1 MRKML
6 FGALLSAAMFCFG
19 SFGVGIFSAAYADDR
34 AVSSEQVTLP
44 AFVIDNFDTVCAVDA
59 TAKHEEDFRHDER
72 MSIDVITQSERNLHH
87 DSVWLLGLNNQYL
100 QNQYLRQ

>member
-6 FGALLSAAMFCFG
+6 FGALLSAALCFL
-19 SFGVGIFSAAYADDR
+19 SYAPSIFSAAYADDR
-34 AVSSEQVTLP
+34 AVTSEQVTLS

>member
-44 AFVIDNFDTVCAVDA
+44 VFVADNFDTVCTADA
-59 TAKHEEDFRHDER
+59 SVVAKREDDDKR
-72 MSIDVITQSERNLHH
+72 MSIDVITQSERNLRH

>member
-34 AVSSEQVTLP
+34 AVTSEQVTLP
-44 AFVIDNFDTVCAVDA
+44 VFVAGNFDTVCAVDA
-59 TAKHEEDFRHDER
+59 TAKHEEDFLRDDR
-72 MSIDVITQSERNLHH
+72 VSIDVIVQSERNLRH

-100 QNQYLRQ
+100 QNQYRRQ

>member
-34 AVSSEQVTLP
+34 AITSEQVTLP
-44 AFVIDNFDTVCAVDA
+44 AFVIDNFDAVCAVDA

-72 MSIDVITQSERNLHH
+72 MSIDVITQSKRNLRH
-87 DSVWLLGLNNQYL
+87 DSVWLLGLDNQYL